1 MKVTWLTQ
9 AGLLLEN
16 SRIKIV
22 ADPYLT
28 DSLGK
33 LKPEKARRIPADES
47 FFDASADVILLT
59 HAHIDH
65 PDTATL
71 RRMLDGCKAPCLVLA
86 SPSAYEIVSEL
97 GGEHNYVLMAPHS
110 VWSERGI
117 TFYAVN
123 AEHSDRGAVGF
134 IIDDGEKI
142 PREGRLRFRGIDME
156 DIINGCITDDR
167 FGFEEVVYLLLFGT
181 LPTKEQLDEFCD
193 ILSACR
199 ELPDDFIED
208 MIMKAPSP
216 DIMNKLSRSV
226 LALYSYDENPDDTS
240 VENVLRQ
247 CIHLIAQMPAIMVY
261 AYQVKRR
268 HYYRKSMYIH
278 QPKREL
284 CTAQSILRTWSS
296 EGLSSGSSR

>member
-65 PDTATL
+65 TDTATL

-134 IIDDGEKI
+134 IIDDGEVTYYISGDTVYNFEVIDDVLDAVGDEAELGKSLRSDAERNKTTFMTYYSPDEARTYAAQLTADAVSAI
-142 PREGRLRFRGIDME
+142 ADFEGSAVL
-156 DIINGCITDDR
+156 TDLAA
-167 FGFEEVVYLLLFGT
+167 YLL
-181 LPTKEQLDEFCD
+181 D
-193 ILSACR
+193 
-199 ELPDDFIED
+199 
-208 MIMKAPSP
+208 
-216 DIMNKLSRSV
+216 
-226 LALYSYDENPDDTS
+226 
-240 VENVLRQ
+240 
-247 CIHLIAQMPAIMVY
+247 
-261 AYQVKRR
+261 
-268 HYYRKSMYIH
+268 
-278 QPKREL
+278 
-284 CTAQSILRTWSS
+284 RTN
-296 EGLSSGSSR
+296 